1 MQVAT
6 HSGRTTQ
13 LNRRLKAALRSGAL
27 VGVEEV
33 AAGHHRVGKR
43 NFGVK
48 SEQPEHLSGGLHGE
62 VAIRAAIMPTSA
74 VVEFNFD
81 TKAWSDIGEIRPA
94 KVVFDYPK
102 K

>member
-1 MQVAT
+1 
-6 HSGRTTQ
+6 
-13 LNRRLKAALRSGAL
+13 
-27 VGVEEV
+27 
-33 AAGHHRVGKR
+33 
-43 NFGVK
+43 
-48 SEQPEHLSGGLHGE
+48 
-62 VAIRAAIMPTSA
+62 MPTSA